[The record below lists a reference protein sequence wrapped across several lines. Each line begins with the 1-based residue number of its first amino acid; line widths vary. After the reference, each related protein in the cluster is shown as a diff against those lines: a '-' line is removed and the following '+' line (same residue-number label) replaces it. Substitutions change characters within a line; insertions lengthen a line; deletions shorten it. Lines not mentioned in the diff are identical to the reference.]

1 MLRISHLPPASVT
14 FICVC
19 CFAVLFLVGGCS
31 AEEQGADA
39 APGSELAG
47 GGDADTVENRGTDT
61 ERWWDALPRPEWSAF
76 ERVDDGSGWF
86 EVYRVQPEVLAIY
99 EPGQFEEVVSYL
111 IIGGQRALL
120 FDTGLGIGDIH
131 RLATGLTELPV
142 VVLNSHSHYDHIGG
156 NHQFDFIYGPDH
168 PYTRERMQGLDRD
181 ALEEAVSPAWVWK
194 PLPAGFDPAEYAN
207 PGYEIDEFVAEGSR
221 IDLGGRVLEV
231 LMTPGH
237 APDSLCLLDR
247 ERRLLFTGDTFY
259 PAPLYTHIPG
269 SDFDAY
275 RASAHRLAALAPL
288 VSHLLPGH
296 NQGLLGSEYLIRMA
310 EAFDQVAAGAG
321 ESVATDGNRQYRFEN
336 FSIIVR
342 DSDDAGQL
350 PAGG

>member
-39 APGSELAG
+39 LPGSELAG
-47 GGDADTVENRGTDT
+47 GGDADTVENRGADT

-168 PYTRERMQGLDRD
+168 PYTRERSRKRFRQ
-181 ALEEAVSPAWVWK
+181 
-194 PLPAGFDPAEYAN
+194 
-207 PGYEIDEFVAEGSR
+207 PGSGSR
-221 IDLGGRVLEV
+221 
-231 LMTPGH
+231 
-237 APDSLCLLDR
+237 CL
-247 ERRLLFTGDTFY
+247 
-259 PAPLYTHIPG
+259 P
-269 SDFDAY
+269 
-275 RASAHRLAALAPL
+275 
-288 VSHLLPGH
+288 V
-296 NQGLLGSEYLIRMA
+296 LIRRSMPIP
-310 EAFDQVAAGAG
+310 VTRSTSSLPRAAGSISAAG
-321 ESVATDGNRQYRFEN
+321 CWRC
-336 FSIIVR
+336 
-342 DSDDAGQL
+342 
-350 PAGG
+350 